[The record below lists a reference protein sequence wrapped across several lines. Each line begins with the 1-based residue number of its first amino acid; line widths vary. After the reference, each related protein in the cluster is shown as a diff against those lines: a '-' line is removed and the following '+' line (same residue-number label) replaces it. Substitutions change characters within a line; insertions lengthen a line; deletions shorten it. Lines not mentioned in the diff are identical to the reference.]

1 MLSQSCTSRPLAHAL
16 PLRLLPTHCVLC
28 LPQASPNLLDVDRI
42 IIPVNCRNVHW
53 TCCIIDVQNE
63 EFVYYDSMGVSAR

>member
-1 MLSQSCTSRPLAHAL
+1 MLHSPAPLAC
-16 PLRLLPTHCVLC
+16 LPTPC
-28 LPQASPNLLDVDRI
+28 LSAFCQHTASCASQASLNLLDVDRI